1 PSFAGGLFLSLV
13 NPKGYAAM
21 AALFSGFVLVRE
33 RLELDAAL
41 KAIVLLAIMVAVNI
55 AWLLVGAALTRLFR
69 EPRTNRAI
77 NVAFAILLL
86 ASVAVALL
94 F

>member
-1 PSFAGGLFLSLV
+1 
-13 NPKGYAAM
+13 M

-41 KAIVLLAIMVAVNI
+41 KAIVLLAIMIAVDL
-55 AWLLVGAALTRLFR
+55 AWLSVGAALTRLFR
-69 EPRTNRAI
+69 EPRANRAI
-77 NVAFAILLL
+77 NVTFAVLLV
-86 ASVAVALL
+86 ASVAGALL